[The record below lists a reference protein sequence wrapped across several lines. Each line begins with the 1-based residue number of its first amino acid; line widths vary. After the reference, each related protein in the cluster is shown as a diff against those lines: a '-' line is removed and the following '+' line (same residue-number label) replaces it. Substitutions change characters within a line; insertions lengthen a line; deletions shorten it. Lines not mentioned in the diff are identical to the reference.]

1 MAQTG
6 DNGIYGIR
14 KRYLDLKLSRNR
26 VDLVVNSWSKGT
38 LKQY

>member
-1 MAQTG
+1 MVQAR

-14 KRYLDLKLSRNR
+14 KRYLDLKLSSNR
-26 VDLVVNSWSKGT
+26 VDLIMNSWSEGT